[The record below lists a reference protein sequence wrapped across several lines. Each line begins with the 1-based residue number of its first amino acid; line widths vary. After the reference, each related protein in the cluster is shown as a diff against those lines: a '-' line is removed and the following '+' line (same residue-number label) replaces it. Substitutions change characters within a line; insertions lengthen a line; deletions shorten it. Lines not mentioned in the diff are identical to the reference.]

1 MDFIHQEVEDMSI
14 LNLNVNLDSEQAQ
27 KLAVMARARN
37 TTIRVAAAQLV
48 TAGIDHT
55 RHQGPGHTRREITQ
69 ILAQTDLI
77 GIVDPER
84 IWDESDLD
92 RAVNWLTNRHGE
104 RLLPEF
110 AANTWD
116 GGHSP
121 YHDAQFAQNPDP
133 PHGWQAYLTPATD
146 RIGELGDIP
155 PDLFPHPTLAE
166 AAGALYRSYVE
177 RHGPPS
183 GPGETA
189 LAVAQDMRQDLQ
201 TIPEDLASII
211 SRQVR
216 SNE

>member
-1 MDFIHQEVEDMSI
+1 MPV

-27 KLAVMARARN
+27 KLAVMASAGN
-37 TTIRVAAAQLV
+37 TTIRVAAARLV
-48 TAGIDHT
+48 TAGIDNT
-55 RHQGPGHTRREITQ
+55 RRQGPGHTRWEIAQ

-77 GIVDPER
+77 GIVDPDR

-92 RAVNWLTNRHGE
+92 RAVNWITNQHGE

-121 YHDAQFAQNPDP
+121 YNDAQFAQNPDP

-146 RIGELGDIP
+146 QIGELGDVP
-155 PDLFPHPTLAE
+155 PNLFPHPTLAE
-166 AAGALYRSYVE
+166 AADTLYRSYVE
-177 RHGPPS
+177 QHGPPS

-189 LAVAQDMRQDLQ
+189 LAIAHDMRQDLQ
-201 TIPEDLASII
+201 TIPADLASII
-211 SRQVR
+211 SRQVH
-216 SNE
+216 SKE